1 MGTQHSVDED
11 FADVHQLVFE
21 DDEENLEEIEKEG
34 DDEGDEDEDDEEM
47 KPDNELSKRTSA
59 GAADR
64 VGKYSFAGVSST
76 DPPRPPFCIYMLA
89 LCLNCAMKLPI
100 PLQYSC
106 QSCKCV
112 FGFCDSGC
120 YDHGQKDVVQCEH
133 KFPQEGKLRKTSL
146 VCFHKC
152 F

>member
-1 MGTQHSVDED
+1 LGTQHSVDED

-34 DDEGDEDEDDEEM
+34 DDEGDEDEDDEEI

-76 DPPRPPFCIYMLA
+76 DPPPRPPFAFTC
-89 LCLNCAMKLPI
+89 
-100 PLQYSC
+100 
-106 QSCKCV
+106 
-112 FGFCDSGC
+112 
-120 YDHGQKDVVQCEH
+120 
-133 KFPQEGKLRKTSL
+133 
-146 VCFHKC
+146 
-152 F
+152 